1 MFAPRARIGSI
12 SPTVAETLFYDF
24 YRFAPV
30 GVGLVGV
37 TCSIERLE
45 QEEFEKVFNVVED
58 ACRYLA
64 SRDVQFVVHH
74 GTPLVVSQGH
84 GFDYQLMERMEKAT
98 GGIPVVTS
106 VRAQLEAMRSLGM
119 KSIVIA
125 TPYPQE
131 INEAAARFAEADG
144 FTVANLARID
154 VPFKM
159 MQAIEDS
166 RIVELAGEA
175 LAAAPGADGLWM
187 PCPQWTVCDVTQEI
201 EDALGKPVVAGSAAD
216 FWYPLRALG
225 IDDPIEGFGRLL
237 ASLQGET
244 VKA

>member
-24 YRFAPV
+24 YRFAPA

-74 GTPLVVSQGH
+74 GVPLVASQGP

-106 VRAQLEAMRSLGM
+106 ARAQLEAMRSLGM

-144 FTVANLARID
+144 FHGRQPRPDRRSVQDDASHRGQPHRG
-154 VPFKM
+154 VGGGG
-159 MQAIEDS
+159 
-166 RIVELAGEA
+166 VGGGAGRRRA
-175 LAAAPGADGLWM
+175 
-187 PCPQWTVCDVTQEI
+187 V
-201 EDALGKPVVAGSAAD
+201 DALPSVDGVRRDSGDRGRAGK
-216 FWYPLRALG
+216 
-225 IDDPIEGFGRLL
+225 
-237 ASLQGET
+237 ASGCR
-244 VKA
+244 VCG

>member
-24 YRFAPV
+24 YRFAPA

-187 PCPQWTVCDVTQEI
+187 PCPQWTVCDVTQRSRTRWESRW
-201 EDALGKPVVAGSAAD
+201 LPG
-216 FWYPLRALG
+216 LRLISGIPCGPWG